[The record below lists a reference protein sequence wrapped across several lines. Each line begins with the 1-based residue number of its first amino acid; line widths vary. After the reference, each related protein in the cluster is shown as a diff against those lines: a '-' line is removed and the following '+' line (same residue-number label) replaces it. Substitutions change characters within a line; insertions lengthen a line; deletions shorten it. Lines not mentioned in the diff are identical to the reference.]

1 MMRRLLLTYAV
12 VELIVLIGLAAAIG
26 VGWTLLVLLATFVLG
41 LVLWAPLAGWQLS
54 SQLTQLRSGLRDPR
68 VAVTDGAAV
77 AQASGLILVPGLATT
92 ALGLL
97 LLVPPIRAA
106 ARPGLAAIAMH
117 RFQRLQRFQWQVP
130 LSTDMPATGRDR
142 HDFIDGEVIDVID
155 SEPPILWRGP
165 IGHEPPVRPTSSR
178 SGI

>member
-1 MMRRLLLTYAV
+1 MMRRLLLGYAV
-12 VELIVLIGLAAAIG
+12 VELIVLIGLAATIG

-54 SQLTQLRSGLRDPR
+54 SQVAQLRSGLKDPR
-68 VAVTDGAAV
+68 VALSDGAVV
-77 AQASGLILVPGLATT
+77 ALAGGLILVPGLATT

-117 RFQRLQRFQWQVP
+117 RFQWFQRQVP
-130 LSTDMPATGRDR
+130 LSTDMSAAGGDGR
-142 HDFIDGEVIDVID
+142 DFIDGEVIDVID
-155 SEPPILWRGP
+155 SEPPILPR
-165 IGHEPPVRPTSSR
+165 ERRT
-178 SGI
+178 

>member
-12 VELIVLIGLAAAIG
+12 VELIVLIGLAATIG

-54 SQLTQLRSGLRDPR
+54 SQIAQLRLGLREPR
-68 VAVTDGAAV
+68 VALSDGAVV
-77 AQASGLILVPGLATT
+77 ALASGLILVPGLATT

-106 ARPGLAAIAMH
+106 ARPGLTAIAM
-117 RFQRLQRFQWQVP
+117 RRFQWQVP
-130 LSTDMPATGRDR
+130 LSTDTAAGGADR
-142 HDFIDGEVIDVID
+142 RDFIDGEVIDVID
-155 SEPPILWRGP
+155 VEPPILPRGQ
-165 IGHEPPVRPTSSR
+165 RP
-178 SGI
+178 